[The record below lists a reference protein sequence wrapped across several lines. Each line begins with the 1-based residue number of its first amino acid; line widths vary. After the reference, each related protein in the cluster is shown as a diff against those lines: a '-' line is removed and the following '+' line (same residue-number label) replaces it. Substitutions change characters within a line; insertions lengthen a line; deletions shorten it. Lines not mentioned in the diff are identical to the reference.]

1 MEEIWKDVVGFEGLY
16 QVSSLGRIK
25 SLDRYILKKNG
36 VTEFKRGKMMT
47 LIRNKQNNVYEVSL
61 SKQGHRKCRKIH
73 RIVAEAFI
81 HNDNPEEKTTVNHID
96 GKRENN
102 RVDNLEWST
111 YSENLQHAYDVL
123 KRPINATKI
132 KRRPCYSMDKEGNIR
147 KYNSVAQASRET
159 KISET
164 QIRRLIAKE
173 CKNDRYEFYYL

>member
-47 LIRNKQNNVYEVSL
+47 LIHNKQNNVYEVSL

-111 YSENLQHAYDVL
+111 YYLSPLILIYTFHTQRDVL
-123 KRPINATKI
+123 LPSVCFHYYTRHHGTTVIN
-132 KRRPCYSMDKEGNIR
+132 P
-147 KYNSVAQASRET
+147 
-159 KISET
+159 
-164 QIRRLIAKE
+164 
-173 CKNDRYEFYYL
+173 